1 MMSTDEA
8 TLVEPLLKE
17 KRKANWGDNNPKLT
31 DIAVQLSLADGEKSL
46 ESCCKEFSGHRIGIY
61 VIFIIILNIPDQ
73 APARI

>member
-1 MMSTDEA
+1 VHMMSTDEA

-46 ESCCKEFSGHRIGIY
+46 E
-61 VIFIIILNIPDQ
+61 IFIIILNIPDQ